1 MNKAARLQKPQSPN
15 QDESPR
21 TPELS
26 RGFIQTFE
34 SLRYRD
40 FRFLFFAQM
49 TNAAAQWMQMVG
61 LPILVIA
68 MTQSAM
74 HLGAVLVARTVPSLV
89 LGLFSGVV
97 ADMWNRRTIL
107 LITRVSGTVLAIWF
121 AFINVTGTVSLV
133 DIYVFALLRGLT
145 MSFDQAPRR
154 ALIPSMVPRHI
165 VMNAMALSTG
175 SMQLMRVLGASAAG
189 VLIAIWGTPAAFIAL
204 AFLYVSGIPLL
215 LIMQVADHERN
226 GYRGMRQMGVDALD
240 GLRFAWRTPA
250 VRGALIIAAAFHI
263 FGNSFMHVF
272 APLLASGPLEL
283 TEGALGWLVAVMGFG
298 ATCGTFFVAYFNP
311 SHHRGMTLVISMAA
325 YGSLLG
331 VMAGASYLPTP
342 LVSFGVIWLLGLG
355 QSIFMP
361 LVSTLVLQASPENM
375 RGRAMSLM
383 SWDRALVSFGSM
395 IAAFTTD
402 LFGVQIAL
410 LAFAVA
416 CAVTALLLLSS
427 GSLRQVD

>member
-1 MNKAARLQKPQSPN
+1 
-15 QDESPR
+15 
-21 TPELS
+21 
-26 RGFIQTFE
+26 
-34 SLRYRD
+34 
-40 FRFLFFAQM
+40 
-49 TNAAAQWMQMVG
+49 
-61 LPILVIA
+61 
-68 MTQSAM
+68 
-74 HLGAVLVARTVPSLV
+74 
-89 LGLFSGVV
+89 
-97 ADMWNRRTIL
+97 
-107 LITRVSGTVLAIWF
+107 
-121 AFINVTGTVSLV
+121 
-133 DIYVFALLRGLT
+133 
-145 MSFDQAPRR
+145 
-154 ALIPSMVPRHI
+154 
-165 VMNAMALSTG
+165 
-175 SMQLMRVLGASAAG
+175 
-189 VLIAIWGTPAAFIAL
+189 
-204 AFLYVSGIPLL
+204 
-215 LIMQVADHERN
+215 
-226 GYRGMRQMGVDALD
+226 
-240 GLRFAWRTPA
+240 
-250 VRGALIIAAAFHI
+250 
-263 FGNSFMHVF
+263 
-272 APLLASGPLEL
+272 
-283 TEGALGWLVAVMGFG
+283 MGFG

>member
-1 MNKAARLQKPQSPN
+1 MARLQERQPSN
-15 QDESPR
+15 QVEDPR
-21 TPELS
+21 VPELS

-40 FRFLFFAQM
+40 FRLLFFAQM

-68 MTQSAM
+68 TTQSAV
-74 HLGAVLVARTVPSLV
+74 HLGAVLVARTIPSLV

-107 LITRVSGTVLAIWF
+107 LITRTSGTALAIWF
-121 AFINVTGTVSLV
+121 AFVNVTGTVSLV
-133 DIYVFALLRGLT
+133 DIYVFAILRGIT

-154 ALIPSMVPRHI
+154 ALIPSMVPRHV

-175 SMQLMRVLGASAAG
+175 SMQMMRVLGASAAG
-189 VLIAIWGTPAAFIAL
+189 ILIAIWGTQAAFVAL
-204 AFLYVSGIPLL
+204 ACLYVSGIPFLL
-215 LIMQVADHERN
+215 MMRVKDHERS
-226 GYRGMRQMGVDALD
+226 GYQGMHQVGVDALD
-240 GLRFAWRTPA
+240 GLKFAWRSPA
-250 VRGALIIAAAFHI
+250 VRGALIIAAVFHI

-298 ATCGTFFVAYFNP
+298 ATCGTFFVAYFSP
-311 SHHRGMTLVISMAA
+311 SHHRGLTLTIAMAV

-331 VMAGASYLPTP
+331 AMAGASYLPTA
-342 LVSFGVIWLLGLG
+342 LASFGVIWLLGLG

-361 LVSTLVLQASPENM
+361 LVSTLVLQASPDNM
-375 RGRAMSLM
+375 RGRAMSLL

-395 IAAFTTD
+395 IAAFATD
-402 LFGVQIAL
+402 LFGVQVAL
-410 LAFAVA
+410 LAFAGTCV
-416 CAVTALLLLSS
+416 VTAFLLLSS
-427 GSLRQVD
+427 SSLRRVD